1 MTRRQEMD
9 RHLVV
14 LTEVKGILG
23 AMKNLAMVEIRKLA
37 RLQAAHHQVVETI
50 GTAVA
55 DFLAFYPAYTPHPPT
70 GEPLVLLAGSERGFC
85 GTFNEALM
93 EEVERLGPGRWGAQ
107 AGWLP
112 VGNRIGARLEGHPR
126 VVECLPG
133 PNAAE
138 EVVGVLINVLG
149 TVLRLAAKR
158 GGLAETPVWVAY
170 HDPERGSVGIEELTA
185 LPPPAAPAG
194 QRSPPH
200 LQLEHGRLM
209 AELIEHYL
217 FAALTRAFYASLTAE
232 NRFRLAH
239 MEHAGQRIE
248 TTMGEMALRRN
259 MLRQEE
265 VTQEVALILQTAEA
279 LAPPLRRV

>member
-1 MTRRQEMD
+1 MTRRQELD
-9 RHLVV
+9 HHLVV

-23 AMKNLAMVEIRKLA
+23 AMKNLALVEIRKLA
-37 RLQAAHHQVVETI
+37 RLRAAHHQVVETI
-50 GTAVA
+50 GAAVA
-55 DFLAFYPAYTPHPPT
+55 DFLAFYPADTPHAAT
-70 GEPLVLLAGSERGFC
+70 GAPLVLLAGSERGFC
-85 GTFNEALM
+85 GTFNELLL
-93 EEVERLGPGRWGAQ
+93 EEVERAGPDRWGAR

-112 VGNRIGARLEGHPR
+112 VGNRIGSRLEGQPQ
-126 VVECLPG
+126 VLEWLPG

-138 EVVGVLINVLG
+138 EVVGVLINALSTIV
-149 TVLRLAAKR
+149 RLAAQR
-158 GGLAETPVWVAY
+158 GGPAETPVWVAY
-170 HDPERGSVGIEELTA
+170 HDPERGSVSIEELTA

-194 QRSPPH
+194 HGSPPY
-200 LQLEHGRLM
+200 LQLEPGRLM

-239 MEHAGQRIE
+239 MEHAGRRIE
-248 TTMGEMALRRN
+248 TTMDEMALRRN

-265 VTQEVALILQTAEA
+265 VTQEVALILQTAEV